1 MKRVLIVDDHEE
13 NLHLL
18 EVLLESQGYSVTL
31 TSNGAEALEA
41 ARQDPPDLVVSDI
54 LMPVM
59 DGFSLCR
66 AWKTDEQ
73 LRAIPFVFYTATYTD
88 LRDEQL
94 ALSLGADAFITKP
107 AEPEDFL
114 ARLLATL
121 ARTDTTPHVPPQETP
136 VELESLGKQYNEA
149 LVRKLEDKMLQL
161 ERTKQALEQE
171 MAERERAE
179 RALQESESRFRHLFE
194 TMSQGVVYSDIE
206 GRPLMAN
213 PAAERM
219 LGVGTRNDDSPAPA
233 TVATEWEVVDESGE
247 ELQPDQF
254 PDARAL
260 RTGRPVSGIIVGVRE
275 LPDGERRWVMIEAVP
290 QLLPGATEPTG
301 TYTTITD
308 ITERKLAMDALRRQA
323 AFDELIEDLLSRI
336 ASASPAEVD
345 GCIAE
350 SMQPVAEFMDV
361 DSVIVLQTS
370 EELTSWSATY
380 WWAGSGIQTS
390 AAELQNMSRGT
401 FPWVE
406 GTLLSGQRIVL
417 HSPDDIPQEDSA
429 FRALWRQQRLTSA
442 VMIPL
447 HGRGGIFRGGLGLF
461 RAVNRHTWEHQD
473 IRQAEQ
479 LAEAVAT
486 ALERKHA
493 EDLLRAADERLRQ
506 SQKMEVI
513 GQLAGGIAHDFNNL
527 LTAIIGYSNL
537 ILQRPGI
544 SDPSIESDVIEIR
557 NAAEKAGAL
566 TGQILAFSRRQTLQP
581 TVVSINDVIADME
594 PLLRRTLGESIDLV
608 TIPDPS
614 LSHVEVDT
622 HQFEQVILNLA
633 VNARDA
639 MPSGGRLVLQTTN
652 VRVGEGQQR
661 EYPGVAQGDHVL
673 LIVSDTGSGMDER
686 TRARAFEPF
695 FTTKETGKGTGL
707 GLSTVYGIV
716 KQSGGSVFVE
726 SEPEAGTTFRILL
739 PKASA
744 PVRVAPHAAA
754 QPAPTRGHE
763 TILVV
768 EDEEAVKRLVTRVL
782 GQLGYNIH
790 AVGSGDEAVAF
801 LADDG
806 HHLDLLLTD
815 IVLPGNVQGD
825 ILAEQAR
832 DLRPGLPIICM
843 SGYAFGALESAGELI
858 PGTTYLA
865 KPFRP
870 DDLAAAVR
878 EALDV
883 TDVD

>member
-31 TSNGAEALEA
+31 TSNGAEALKA

-66 AWKTDEQ
+66 AWKTDEK

-161 ERTKQALEQE
+161 ERTKHALEQE
-171 MAERERAE
+171 IAERERAE

-194 TMSQGVVYSDIE
+194 TMAQGVIYSDIE
-206 GRPLMAN
+206 GRPLLAN

-219 LGVGTRNDDSPAPA
+219 LGVGSDDSPALTTGA
-233 TVATEWEVVDESGE
+233 TGWEVVDESGE
-247 ELQPDQF
+247 GLQPDQF

-260 RTGRPVSGIIVGVRE
+260 RTGRPVSGTIVGVRR

-290 QLLPGATEPTG
+290 QLLPGATEPSG

-308 ITERKLAMDALRRQA
+308 VTERKLAMDALRHQA
-323 AFDELIEDLLSRI
+323 TFDELIEDLLSRI

-350 SMQPVAEFMDV
+350 SMQPVAQFMDV
-361 DSVIVLQTS
+361 DSIIVLQTS
-370 EELTSWSATY
+370 EELTFWSATY
-380 WWAGSGIQTS
+380 WWAGPGIHTS
-390 AAELQNMSRGT
+390 AAALQNMPRET

-406 GTLLSGQRIVL
+406 DTLLSGQRIVI

-429 FRALWRQQRLTSA
+429 FRALWLRQRLSSA
-442 VMIPL
+442 VMVPL

-493 EDLLRAADERLRQ
+493 EDLLRATDERLRQ
-506 SQKMEVI
+506 SQKMEAI

-537 ILQRPGI
+537 ILQKPGI

-557 NAAEKAGAL
+557 NAAEKASAL

-608 TIPDPS
+608 TVPDPG

-622 HQFEQVILNLA
+622 HQFEQVVLNLA

-652 VRVGEGQQR
+652 VHVREGQQR
-661 EYPGVAQGDHVL
+661 EYPAVTPGDHVL

-686 TRARAFEPF
+686 TRAHAFEPF

-716 KQSGGSVFVE
+716 KQSEGSVFIE
-726 SEPEAGTTFRILL
+726 SEPGAGTTFKILL

-744 PVRVAPHAAA
+744 PARVAPHAAA
-754 QPAPTRGHE
+754 KPAPTRGHE
-763 TILVV
+763 TVLV
-768 EDEEAVKRLVTRVL
+768 
-782 GQLGYNIH
+782 
-790 AVGSGDEAVAF
+790 
-801 LADDG
+801 
-806 HHLDLLLTD
+806 
-815 IVLPGNVQGD
+815 
-825 ILAEQAR
+825 
-832 DLRPGLPIICM
+832 
-843 SGYAFGALESAGELI
+843 
-858 PGTTYLA
+858 
-865 KPFRP
+865 
-870 DDLAAAVR
+870 
-878 EALDV
+878 
-883 TDVD
+883 